1 MSPNSHIDEPMVRLG
16 FVSKRIFGHNCFSV
30 PSLCD
35 NSFRIFTTMGIIYN
49 MKKLK
54 TRFRRE
60 ARSVSMLR
68 LRQPGRHNFLS
79 LRPEALRPRLSA
91 GLPFSLRIR
100 FSDVIMLAHCLWP
113 VNTLSGDFPYQL
125 PRLCQNPC
133 SLAAKDAH
141 KHKTS
146 SRSRTMLLH
155 LENLLCQS
163 PHMLNRH

>member
-1 MSPNSHIDEPMVRLG
+1 MPHTAIITSFKPPTDMSPNSHIDEPMVRLG

-49 MKKLK
+49 MKQLK

-91 GLPFSLRIR
+91 GLPFSVPIR
-100 FSDVIMLAHCLWP
+100 FSDTSLLTHS
-113 VNTLSGDFPYQL
+113 LSLVKP
-125 PRLCQNPC
+125 
-133 SLAAKDAH
+133 
-141 KHKTS
+141 KTS

>member
-1 MSPNSHIDEPMVRLG
+1 MPHTATITSFKPPSDMSPDRHVDALMVRLG
-16 FVSKRIFGHNCFSV
+16 FVFKRIFGQNCFSV
-30 PSLCD
+30 PSLSD
-35 NSFRIFTTMGIIYN
+35 NPFRIFTTMGIIYN

-54 TRFRRE
+54 TCLRRE

-91 GLPFSLRIR
+91 GLPFSVPIR
-100 FSDVIMLAHCLWP
+100 FSDTILLTHCLSL
-113 VNTLSGDFPYQL
+113 VKRLSGDCPHQL

-141 KHKTS
+141 KPKTS
-146 SRSRTMLLH
+146 SRSRTM
-155 LENLLCQS
+155 
-163 PHMLNRH
+163 R